1 MYENE
6 LETKESNVET
16 KNQINHNIMSTCMP
30 TTTFDDIG
38 RMPKVV
44 KQTGAQGARF
54 LRLCASDLKYL
65 NVDNLL
71 QGTCTYQSY

>member
-1 MYENE
+1 
-6 LETKESNVET
+6 
-16 KNQINHNIMSTCMP
+16 MSTCMP

-44 KQTGAQGARF
+44 KQTGAQGTRF
-54 LRLCASDLKYL
+54 LWLCASNLKYL